1 MPKAAKFSP
10 LYKSCKSWWQ
20 CFTDAYH
27 FYFFRL
33 IVFFNEYKGSQH
45 NVGVNVCIR
54 HNQMMYG
61 KSGDEWAIIS
71 LITQQSQVRMNKK
84 YMDLNS

>member
-1 MPKAAKFSP
+1 MALYTRVANHGGNVLMMP
-10 LYKSCKSWWQ
+10 
-20 CFTDAYH
+20 TI

-33 IVFFNEYKGSQH
+33 IVFFNKYIGSQH